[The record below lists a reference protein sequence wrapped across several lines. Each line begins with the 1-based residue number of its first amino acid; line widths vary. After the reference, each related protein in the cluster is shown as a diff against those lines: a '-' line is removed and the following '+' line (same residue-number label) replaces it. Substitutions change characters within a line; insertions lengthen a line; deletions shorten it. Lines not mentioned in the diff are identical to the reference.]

1 MKDKTCNNK
10 MLISYNVNKRYDVMK
25 IQFNFPESNDYISN
39 LAFIRALMIK
49 KSIEDLNIS
58 YKEKEPLKNE
68 ILEILKKTWYKF
80 L

>member
-25 IQFNFPESNDYISN
+25 IQFNFPESNDYIRN

-49 KSIEDLNIS
+49 KSIEYLNIS

-68 ILEILKKTWYKF
+68 ILEILKKT
-80 L
+80 

>member
-10 MLISYNVNKRYDVMK
+10 MLISYNVNKRYDLMK

>member
-1 MKDKTCNNK
+1 
-10 MLISYNVNKRYDVMK
+10 MK

-58 YKEKEPLKNE
+58 YKEKEQLKNE
-68 ILEILKKTWYKF
+68 ILEILKKT
-80 L
+80 

>member
-1 MKDKTCNNK
+1 MKDKTCNNQ
-10 MLISYNVNKRYDVMK
+10 MFISYNVNKRYDVMK

-68 ILEILKKTWYKF
+68 ILEILKKT
-80 L
+80 

>member
-68 ILEILKKTWYKF
+68 ILEILKKT
-80 L
+80 

>member
-58 YKEKEPLKNE
+58 YKEKEQLKNE
-68 ILEILKKTWYKF
+68 ILEILKKT
-80 L
+80 

>member
-49 KSIEDLNIS
+49 KSIEYLNIS

-68 ILEILKKTWYKF
+68 ILEILKKT
-80 L
+80 

>member
-1 MKDKTCNNK
+1 

-68 ILEILKKTWYKF
+68 ILEILKKT
-80 L
+80 

>member
-10 MLISYNVNKRYDVMK
+10 MLISYTVNQRYDVMK

-68 ILEILKKTWYKF
+68 ILEILKKT
-80 L
+80 

>member
-58 YKEKEPLKNE
+58 YKEKEQLKNE

>member
-68 ILEILKKTWYKF
+68 ILEILKKTWYK
-80 L
+80 LL